1 MMKAFEWTNP
11 ANINEAVKML
21 QASPGRYRRSAAA
34 DCRRPG
40 LADDDER
47 LHVAAGACC
56 QSERIFRG
64 SISISLTARGLTIG
78 ALVTLTELEEHAG
91 VRKSFPGLAEAAHS
105 IATPQIRNLGTVG
118 GNLCQ
123 RPRCWYFRLEEVNC
137 LKKGGSECYA
147 ASGENKY
154 NAIIA
159 GGPSYIVHPSDLA
172 PMLLA
177 LGATVTVIGAAG
189 KRVIP
194 LDKFFTLPSEGNI
207 RRENVLKNDDII
219 TQIYVPASALAE
231 KSTYLK
237 FKERES
243 LDFALASAAVA
254 LRLGPNQAVQR
265 CADCSWRRGAD
276 TVARS
281 RGREISR
288 WQKIDAGRAC
298 RSREDRARRS
308 EAAREK
314 CVQGSACANARTSR
328 VSKSGKCLGGS
339 YGKRISRTTP
349 ISVLRIAAVEEV
361 LHARSTGDK
370 C

>member
-1 MMKAFEWTNP
+1 MKAFEWNNP
-11 ANINEAVKML
+11 ANVNEAVKML
-21 QASPGRYRRSAAA
+21 AGSAGDIDEAA
-34 DCRRPG
+34 RPIAGGQDLLTTMKDYTSRPVRLVNLKNISG
-40 LADDDER
+40 LN
-47 LHVAAGACC
+47 
-56 QSERIFRG
+56 
-64 SISISLTARGLTIG
+64 SITLNARGLTIG

-123 RPRCWYFRLEEVNC
+123 RPRCWYFRLEEVIC

-154 NAIIA
+154 NAIIG

-172 PMLLA
+172 PMLVA
-177 LGATVTVIGAAG
+177 LGATVSVTGAAG

-219 TQIYVPASALAE
+219 TQINVPASALAA

-237 FKERES
+237 FKERDS

-254 LRLGPNQAVQR
+254 LRLGPNE
-265 CADCSWRRGAD
+265 
-276 TVARS
+276 TVRES
-281 RGREISR
+281 RI
-288 WQKIDAGRAC
+288 
-298 RSREDRARRS
+298 
-308 EAAREK
+308 
-314 CVQGSACANARTSR
+314 V
-328 VSKSGKCLGGS
+328 LGGVAPVPWRVPAAEKFLA
-339 YGKRISRTTP
+339 GKKLTP
-349 ISVLRIAAVEEV
+349 DVLAETAKIALAEAKPLEKNAYKVPLAQTLV
-361 LHARSTGDK
+361 RRALAKAATV
-370 C
+370 